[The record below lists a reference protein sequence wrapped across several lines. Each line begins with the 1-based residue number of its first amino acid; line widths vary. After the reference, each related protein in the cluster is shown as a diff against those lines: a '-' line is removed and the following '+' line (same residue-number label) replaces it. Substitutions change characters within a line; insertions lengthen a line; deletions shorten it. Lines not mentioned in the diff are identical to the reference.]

1 MKKIFPTSLLVLSG
15 IAAVT
20 YFVLPAQP
28 DEEHAIQTSKSEFA
42 KSEEISF
49 PKATHSRPESVIS
62 KVVSYGEQTKSVWQ
76 PIAQQQQPETLPD
89 NLQVEYIQ
97 VADKNS
103 MTFSEGEKVSFL
115 IPQENKS
122 FVGIINESTRAFGG
136 DVNISSGD
144 IENGKDHASFS
155 ITEGENT
162 TFVTVATG
170 ESIYQIEIDNQSGI
184 GVVLDDRELNQ
195 YRLKEDG
202 IFPPPEGVS

>member
-1 MKKIFPTSLLVLSG
+1 MKINLPTGLLVVSG

-28 DEEHAIQTSKSEFA
+28 DEKHAIQISKLKSIDNQLTPLAKISNSE
-42 KSEEISF
+42 
-49 PKATHSRPESVIS
+49 PELVIS
-62 KVVSYGEQTKSVWQ
+62 KSSTSTQTKQVWQ
-76 PIAQQQQPETLPD
+76 PIAQQQQPKSLPD
-89 NLQVEYIQ
+89 NLQVEYIK
-97 VADKNS
+97 VADTSS

-122 FVGIINESTRAFGG
+122 YVGIVNESTRAFGG

-144 IENGKDHASFS
+144 IENGDEHASFS

-162 TFVTVATG
+162 TFITVATG
-170 ESIYQIEIDNQSGI
+170 ESIYQVEIDNQSGV

-195 YRLKEDG
+195 YRHKEDG
-202 IFPPPEGVS
+202 IIPPPEGIS